1 MLLPDWLLL
10 LVSLAY
16 LGLLFGVAYHGDRRS
31 LYPGR
36 AWLRPLV
43 YSLALGVYCTA
54 WTFYAAVGTAVTS
67 GWYYLTIYIGPIVLL
82 LFGHGLYARLLRL
95 ARVHNITSIA
105 DFIGSRFGKSAWL
118 AMLVTCAALLAMLP
132 YVALQYKA
140 LAFSVRALLGPPP
153 DDLPSWAGDTSLYA
167 AGVLALFA
175 VLFGTRKVDATEHHP
190 GLMLAVALES
200 LVKLLAF
207 AAVAWLA
214 WRVLPSLDRMEWGAQ
229 SLPLAKTQ
237 WLAPE
242 FWLQGLLAA
251 LGFFCLPR
259 QFQVGVVECADT
271 RDLRWGRWA
280 MVAYLG
286 AFSLLVLPIAIAATR
301 VPRPTALPTDA
312 LVLWL
317 TQVEGGQAMML
328 AAFVGGVAAASGMVI
343 VVSVA
348 TATMVSNE
356 LVMPVLTRIR
366 ALGLERRDDLS
377 RIVLWIRRITIL
389 CLALAAYGYS
399 RSQASQ
405 VSLATL
411 GLISMVAVVQIAPAL
426 LGGLLW
432 PRASRVGAAVGLL
445 AGMGLWAYCLFVPSI
460 VANDEAGRLWLQQG
474 PWGIALLRPQ
484 ALLGID
490 GMDPITHG
498 LLWSLTVNLLSFV
511 AISRLRPPSLHDR
524 LWADAFLQRDRW
536 NGAQSPTEAL
546 PSAVQVVDLDAL
558 LTRIVGPEAARRAL
572 DEYRQ
577 RAGQPL
583 PARGVAD
590 RGLLQHVE
598 RTLAGAVGARTARI
612 VLTSALHRT
621 GVQIEQVVGLLDV
634 TGQELRANRHLLEAM
649 MENVSH
655 GISVVDAEGRLVAW
669 NGRYQELFDY
679 PPGML
684 YVGRPIVDLIR
695 YNVGRGELGEL
706 TPEQVE
712 EQVRKRE
719 AFLRS
724 GSAYRAQRMRR
735 NGQVLESRGMPMQG
749 GGFVTTFTDVTDYKR
764 VESELREL
772 TGNLEQRVA
781 ERTAELERALHAQRL
796 AKQEAEVA
804 NVSKNRFLAA
814 ASHDLLQP
822 MNAARLFV
830 SALRDHPQL
839 DAGAAELA
847 ERVDASLR
855 AAEELLDGLLGL
867 SRLESGV
874 LQPDIRVF
882 ALQPLLDDLYAQFE
896 PLAARRQLRFRMRA
910 PAGAS
915 VLSDRKLL
923 RRIAQ
928 NLIGNALRYT
938 ASGGVLVAVRRR
950 GDGLQLLVCDTGPGI
965 APELQGKVFEEFSRT
980 GQASPWGEKGMGLG
994 LNICARIAHLLAL
1007 PLALRSV
1014 PGRGSTFTLG
1024 LPLAPSPTAPSPGAA
1039 PPPSTGGRLVDLRV
1053 LCLDNE
1059 PAILAGMQTLLSR
1072 WGVQVQV
1079 AESIAAAEAV
1089 LRREPV
1095 DAILADYQLDDGE
1108 NSLQALERFAALNM
1122 APVAILAADPGEE
1135 VERECE
1141 RRGIP
1146 LLHKPVRP
1154 AMLRAYLASLRRTGD

>member
-1 MLLPDWLLL
+1 MLLPQWLLL

-16 LGLLFGVAYHGDRRS
+16 LGLLFGVAYYGDRRS
-31 LYPGR
+31 LYPDR
-36 AWLRPLV
+36 TWLRPLV

-67 GWYYLTIYIGPIVLL
+67 GWYYLTIYIGPMVLL

-118 AMLVTCAALLAMLP
+118 AMLVTCAALVAMLP

-153 DDLPSWAGDTSLYA
+153 DDLPAWAGDTSLYA

-214 WRVLPSLDRMEWGAQ
+214 WQVLPSLDRMEWRAQ
-229 SLPLAKTQ
+229 SLPLAETQ
-237 WLAPE
+237 LLAPE

-251 LGFFCLPR
+251 LGFFCMPR
-259 QFQVGVVECADT
+259 QFQVGVVECADA
-271 RDLRWGRWA
+271 RDLRWGRWV

-286 AFSLLVLPIAIAATR
+286 AFALLVLPIAIAATQ
-301 VPRPTALPTDA
+301 VARPTALPTDA

-317 TQVEGGQAMML
+317 TQVEGGHAMML
-328 AAFVGGVAAASGMVI
+328 VAFIGGLAAASGMVI

-356 LVMPVLTRIR
+356 LVMPMLTRIQ
-366 ALGLERRDDLS
+366 ALGLERREDLS
-377 RIVLWIRRITIL
+377 RIVLWIRRATIL

-432 PRASRVGAAVGLL
+432 PRASRVGAGAGLVVG
-445 AGMGLWAYCLFVPSI
+445 MVLWAYCLFVPSI
-460 VANDEAGRLWLQQG
+460 VASEAAGQLWMQQG
-474 PWGIALLRPQ
+474 PWGIAALRPQ
-484 ALLGID
+484 ALFGI
-490 GMDPITHG
+490 GGLDPITHG
-498 LLWSLTVNLLSFV
+498 LLWSLSANLLVFLV
-511 AISRLRPPSLHDR
+511 ISRLRPPSLHER

-536 NGAQSPTEAL
+536 KSVQQPAEAL
-546 PSAVQVVDLDAL
+546 PAGVQVVDLDAL
-558 LTRIVGPEAARRAL
+558 LVRIVGPEAARRAL

-577 RAGQPL
+577 RVGEPL

-634 TGQELRANRHLLEAM
+634 AGQELRANRHLLEAM

-669 NGRYQELFDY
+669 NGRYQELFNY
-679 PPGML
+679 PAGML

-695 YNVGRGELGEL
+695 YNVDRGELGEL
-706 TPEQVE
+706 APAQVE

-735 NGQVLESRGMPMQG
+735 NGQVLESRGMPMEG

-781 ERTAELERALHAQRL
+781 ERTAELERALQAQRQ

-874 LQPDIRVF
+874 LQPDIRAF
-882 ALQPLLDDLYAQFE
+882 ALQPLLDDLRAQFE
-896 PLAARRQLRFRMRA
+896 PLAARRSLQFRIHA
-910 PAGAS
+910 PSGLS
-915 VLSDRKLL
+915 VISDRKLL

-938 ASGGVLVAVRRR
+938 ATGGVLVGIRRR
-950 GDGLQLLVCDTGPGI
+950 GGSLQLLVCDTGPGI
-965 APELQGKVFEEFSRT
+965 APELQQKVFDEFSRI
-980 GQASPWGEKGMGLG
+980 GHASPWGEKGMGLG
-994 LNICARIAHLLAL
+994 LNICMRIAQLLGL
-1007 PLALRSV
+1007 PLTLRSE
-1014 PGRGSTFTLG
+1014 PGRGSTFMLG
-1024 LPLAPSPTAPSPGAA
+1024 IPLAPTAVPQVSPDGVSP
-1039 PPPSTGGRLVDLRV
+1039 PVRGRLAGLRV

-1059 PAILAGMQTLLSR
+1059 AEILAGMQALLSR
-1072 WGVQVQV
+1072 WGVRVHL
-1079 AESIAAAEAV
+1079 ADSISAAEAI
-1089 LRREPV
+1089 LQRDTV
-1095 DAILADYQLDDGE
+1095 DGILADYQLDDGE
-1108 NSLQALERFAALNM
+1108 NSLQALDRFAALSS

-1146 LLHKPVRP
+1146 LLHKPLKP
-1154 AMLRAYLASLRRTGD
+1154 AMLRAYLASLPRAAE